1 MPCHGAVGLADG
13 QFQPLCYGKGI
24 LFRQEY
30 ERAYYGYLLPVQIC
44 HGAEGIEA
52 ALVEQAHKK
61 GFYYVVP
68 VVAEGNEIAAV
79 GVGVV
84 IKRAA
89 AELGAQGAGVG
100 LLAYVKYDVAYVR
113 FEYLKGHAYGLSKVR
128 DGLIILIR
136 YAEIQHNAYQIK
148 GGMAELLIQLQAV
161 KQQQAVLA
169 AGYADAY
176 LIAGVYHAVSFIGTS
191 YAAENTFHNKN
202 TFQITIYK
210 AL

>member
-1 MPCHGAVGLADG
+1 M
-13 QFQPLCYGKGI
+13 
-24 LFRQEY
+24 
-30 ERAYYGYLLPVQIC
+30 
-44 HGAEGIEA
+44 
-52 ALVEQAHKK
+52 
-61 GFYYVVP
+61 
-68 VVAEGNEIAAV
+68 

-84 IKRAA
+84 VKRAA

-100 LLAYVKYDVAYVR
+100 LLADIEHNVAYVR
-113 FEYLKGHAYGLSKVR
+113 FEYLKWYAYGFGKVR

-136 YAEIQHNAYQIK
+136 YAEIQHNAYQLK

-161 KQQQAVLA
+161 EQQQAVLA

-176 LIAGVYHAVSFIGTS
+176 LIAGMYHAVSFIGTP